1 MTTSKRA
8 AIISGLNYLRGS
20 RDLKNRSRLLASAL
34 FGLVLLGTASGASA
48 QVTFFNDGPGANQDY
63 PFSESVRVNELLFI
77 SGQVGTDGSGALV
90 DGGIEPESRQ
100 VMDNI
105 KQIIHSRGLTMN
117 DVVKCTVFLADV
129 SQWGDFNK
137 IYTTYFSK
145 PYPARSALGANGL
158 ALGAALEVECIAA
171 YPQRPEPR
179 SINDE
184 RS

>member
-8 AIISGLNYLRGS
+8 AIISGLNYLRRS

-34 FGLVLLGTASGASA
+34 FGLVLLGAASGASA
-48 QVTFFNDGPGANQDY
+48 QVTFFNDGPGANQNY

-105 KQIIHSRGLTMN
+105 KQIIHRRGLTMN

-137 IYTTYFSK
+137 VYTTYFSK

-179 SINDE
+179 SMNDE

>member
-1 MTTSKRA
+1 ML
-8 AIISGLNYLRGS
+8 G
-20 RDLKNRSRLLASAL
+20 LASNSVVGQVQKFESYGAL
-34 FGLVLLGTASGASA
+34 R
-48 QVTFFNDGPGANQDY
+48 DM
-63 PFSESVRVNELLFI
+63 PFSESVRAGDLLFI
-77 SGQVGTDGSGALV
+77 SGQVGSDFSGNLV
-90 DGGIEPESRQ
+90 EGGVTPEAHQ
-100 VMDNI
+100 VMRNI
-105 KQIIHSRGLTMN
+105 RDIVYRRGLTMN

-129 SQWGDFNK
+129 SQWGDFNQV
-137 IYTTYFSK
+137 YTTYFSK

>member
-1 MTTSKRA
+1 
-8 AIISGLNYLRGS
+8 
-20 RDLKNRSRLLASAL
+20 
-34 FGLVLLGTASGASA
+34 
-48 QVTFFNDGPGANQDY
+48 
-63 PFSESVRVNELLFI
+63 
-77 SGQVGTDGSGALV
+77 
-90 DGGIEPESRQ
+90 
-100 VMDNI
+100 MDNI
-105 KQIIHSRGLTMN
+105 KQIIHRRGLKMN

-137 IYTTYFSK
+137 VYTTYFSK

-171 YPQRPEPR
+171 YPQRPEAW

>member
-1 MTTSKRA
+1 MRA
-8 AIISGLNYLRGS
+8 AIISGLDCLRCSLG
-20 RDLKNRSRLLASAL
+20 LKNSPRLLVSAVVSL
-34 FGLVLLGTASGASA
+34 ALIGTASLASA
-48 QVTFFNDGPGANQDY
+48 QVSFFNDGAGVDQNL

-77 SGQVGTDGSGALV
+77 SGQVGTDESGALV

-105 KQIIHSRGLTMN
+105 KQIIHRRGLTMD

-129 SQWGDFNK
+129 SQWGDFNQV
-137 IYTTYFSK
+137 YTTYFSK

-171 YPQRPEPR
+171 YSKRPEPR
-179 SINDE
+179 PIYDE

>member
-1 MTTSKRA
+1 MNTSMRA
-8 AIISGLNYLRGS
+8 AIISGLNYLRCS
-20 RDLKNRSRLLASAL
+20 RYLKNRSKLLTSAVV
-34 FGLVLLGTASGASA
+34 GLVLLGTASSASA
-48 QVTFFNDGPGANQDY
+48 QVSFFNDGPSSGQNL

-77 SGQVGTDGSGALV
+77 SGQVGTDETGALV
-90 DGGIEPESRQ
+90 DGGIESESRQ

-105 KQIIHSRGLTMN
+105 KQIVHRRGLTMN

-137 IYTTYFSK
+137 VYITYFSK

-179 SINDE
+179 SIK
-184 RS
+184 

>member
-1 MTTSKRA
+1 MYR
-8 AIISGLNYLRGS
+8 YLRIM
-20 RDLKNRSRLLASAL
+20 LCVALALMSIPAL
-34 FGLVLLGTASGASA
+34 A
-48 QVTFFNDGPGANQDY
+48 QVQKYPADGSLSDM
-63 PFSESVRVNELLFI
+63 PFSESVRAGGLLFI
-77 SGQVGTDGSGALV
+77 SGQVGSDDSGVLV
-90 DGGIEPESRQ
+90 EGGITPESHQ
-100 VMDNI
+100 VMRNI
-105 KQIIHSRGLTMN
+105 RDIVYRRGLTMN

-179 SINDE
+179 PMNDE

>member
-1 MTTSKRA
+1 MKSCSNAFSCTLVS
-8 AIISGLNYLRGS
+8 LV
-20 RDLKNRSRLLASAL
+20 L
-34 FGLVLLGTASGASA
+34 FGTSSLAHA
-48 QVTFFNDGPGANQDY
+48 QVTFFNDGPVADQTL

-77 SGQVGTDGSGALV
+77 SGQVGTDESGALV
-90 DGGIEPESRQ
+90 DGGIESESRQ

-105 KQIIHSRGLTMN
+105 KQIIQRRGLTMN

-129 SQWGDFNK
+129 SQWGDFNQV
-137 IYTTYFSK
+137 YTTYFSK

-179 SINDE
+179 SMNDE

>member
-1 MTTSKRA
+1 MRA
-8 AIISGLNYLRGS
+8 AIISGLDCLRCSLG
-20 RDLKNRSRLLASAL
+20 LKNSPRLLVSAVVSL
-34 FGLVLLGTASGASA
+34 ALIGTASLASA
-48 QVTFFNDGPGANQDY
+48 QVSFFNDGAGVDQNL

-77 SGQVGTDGSGALV
+77 SGQVGTDESGALV
-90 DGGIEPESRQ
+90 DGGVEPESRQ

-105 KQIIHSRGLTMN
+105 KQIIHRRGLTMD

-129 SQWGDFNK
+129 SQWGDFNQV
-137 IYTTYFSK
+137 YTTYFSK

-171 YPQRPEPR
+171 YPKRPEPR
-179 SINDE
+179 PINDE